1 MQNLQKFGIF
11 TILFPETK
19 QNLVLAP
26 VFVNDVLVARLGF
39 VGSQCVIL
47 HFNEVAKTFCG
58 ANAINEAIDFL
69 TVKFEASRRNTIL
82 KKML

>member
-19 QNLVLAP
+19 QNLILAP
-26 VFVNDVLVARLGF
+26 VFVNDVSVARLGF
-39 VGSQCVIL
+39 IGSQYVVL

-58 ANAINEAIDFL
+58 ENAINEAIDFL
-69 TVKFEASRRNTIL
+69 SIKFEASRRNTIL